1 MQEITL
7 DTRDSTANPEKRTQ
21 TRVQV
26 DFPISIVA
34 VPEET
39 SISARNRDIS
49 WGGAGF
55 VLRSPALQVGDQF
68 RVQFPW
74 TNGESISAYAE
85 VLRTQSID
93 DGRILVASRFA
104 SLSPRSELRLERLLG
119 MLMARQSGA
128 DTGDTRCAERLE
140 IVFGDTADMQE
151 TLSEIR
157 KGELWVTSFSS
168 YAEDQS
174 IQLALGG
181 TADLPSLT
189 LRARVFHRESVR
201 EDKAVWANLHLVG
214 LRFEHSS
221 RQLQVL
227 IDHVLGRLGNPRRE
241 NPTGARLDLALA
253 R

>member
-1 MQEITL
+1 MQEKNL
-7 DTRDSTANPEKRTQ
+7 NLRDSTANAEKRTQ

-34 VPEET
+34 VPHET

-55 VLRSPALQVGDQF
+55 VLRSPALKVGDQF

-74 TNGESISAYAE
+74 TNGASISAYAE
-85 VLRTQSID
+85 VLRTQPVE

-104 SLSPRSELRLERLLG
+104 SLSPRSEQRLERLLG
-119 MLMARQSGA
+119 MLMARQNGA
-128 DTGDTRCAERLE
+128 DTDAIRCAERLE
-140 IVFGDTADMQE
+140 IVFGDTADMQT

-157 KGELWVTSFSS
+157 TGELWVTSFSA

-201 EDKAVWANLHLVG
+201 EEKVVWANLYLVG

-221 RQLQVL
+221 RQLQAL
-227 IDHVLGRLGNPRRE
+227 IDHVLGRLGNPHRDD
-241 NPTGARLDLALA
+241 PTGYRLDLALA